1 MPGLALPPV
10 TRSFADRAS
19 QNSGLALNA
28 YTSQQP
34 SRTTKQEY
42 PDPTLGGGIGAAAG
56 GAAAGFAAG
65 GTAPGAA
72 VGGFLGFA
80 AYMLG

>member
-34 SRTTKQEY
+34 SRTTKEEY

-56 GAAAGFAAG
+56 GAAAGFAVG
-65 GTAPGAA
+65 NAPGAA
-72 VGGFLGFA
+72 AGSFLGFA